1 MENTI
6 KMQLF
11 GQFCLS
17 RGNTILNEEALHSNK
32 LTKLLIFM
40 ILNRDRE
47 IPFQEIIDIFWE
59 GNVKNPQNALKN
71 LMYRLRSA
79 MKILGDEEFIT
90 TLSGAYQWNPEIKVE
105 TDYEYFEKLALEIR
119 KEEDSLKKKRLCKA
133 AIASYNRNIS
143 EKIGSESWI
152 LSKVVWYRSLFIDV
166 VKELGS
172 IYEKEESWS
181 KLEMICN
188 GALSVDSVDEDL
200 HYWIIKSLWKQNKSD
215 LAMEHYENVSK
226 LLYDTMGIHTT
237 EKLHSIFKEIMETED
252 EGIKDIDCLFSEV
265 EEPDDPSGAFFCDYQ
280 NFRQIYRM
288 EARRIH
294 RLGMTEHVLMLT
306 LRRSGGVKRNPG
318 NDSGL
323 AEGMQLLEQKLR
335 NFLRKGDV
343 VTRYSL
349 TQYIVLLPACSYE
362 SGIAVA
368 ERIKK
373 VFYKG
378 IGNKHL
384 EIHYELKEI
393 RTKENF

>member
-1 MENTI
+1 MEKTI

-11 GQFCLS
+11 GQFCLI
-17 RGNTILNEEALHSNK
+17 RGSTVLNEEALHSNK
-32 LTKLLIFM
+32 LAKLLIYM
-40 ILNRDRE
+40 IINRDRE

-59 GNVKNPQNALKN
+59 GNTKNPQNALKN

-90 TLSGAYQWNPEIKVE
+90 TLSGAYRWNPEIKVE

-152 LSKVVWYRSLFIDV
+152 LSKLVWYRSLFIDV

-172 IYEKEESWS
+172 IYEEEKAWS
-181 KLEMICN
+181 KLEILCN
-188 GALSVDSVDEDL
+188 GALSVDSLDEDL
-200 HYWIIKSLWKQNKSD
+200 HYWIIKSLWRQNKSD

-237 EKLHSIFKEIMETED
+237 EKLQSIFKEVMETEN
-252 EGIKDIDCLFSEV
+252 EEIRNIDYLFSEV
-265 EEPDDPSGAFFCDYQ
+265 EEPDVPQGAFFCDYQ

-288 EARRIH
+288 EARRNC

-306 LRRSGGVKRNPG
+306 LHRNGGVKRNPG

-349 TQYIVLLPACSYE
+349 TQYIVLLPACNYE

-384 EIHYELKEI
+384 ELRYELKEI
-393 RTKENF
+393 RAKENF